1 MPRPDE
7 EHDVAIGREEFL
19 DLGDPVAIAFD
30 KEHLVQTGMR
40 SGLREDEIAYREVDG
55 RVRVGD
61 LPDRSHRRLV
71 RPEGSDHEQREE
83 TAKTAKDGG
92 RHDESRER

>member
-1 MPRPDE
+1 MPRLDG

-40 SGLREDEIAYREVDG
+40 SGLREDEIAYREVDS

-61 LPDRSHRRLV
+61 LPDRCHRRLV
-71 RPEGSDHEQREE
+71 RSKGSDHEQCEE
-83 TAKTAKDGG
+83 TDDTAKDGG